1 MKRPALDEHSMREI
15 LDRMYERRHPE
26 MKKVENDDNRTVVI
40 VNVIQTRQDPGR
52 VGFWSLYNDYTG

>member
-52 VGFWSLYNDYTG
+52 AGFWSLYNDYTG